1 MFDNEKDI
9 SFVSEKVKII
19 LFILFFFQKPESYE
33 LCKKQT
39 NRDIGIC
46 PCVKKKS
53 WNKAALLKMMIL
65 CVVLHH

>member
-9 SFVSEKVKII
+9 SFVSEKVKYYTFH
-19 LFILFFFQKPESYE
+19 FIFFQKPESYE

-46 PCVKKKS
+46 P
-53 WNKAALLKMMIL
+53 
-65 CVVLHH
+65 